1 MAEDASAGGSAEGAD
16 AGAARNGPE
25 SASEAG
31 GGRPPLLPDR
41 HGAEF
46 FVCDVLDAVPKADI
60 GSMEHPIFS
69 LSTRPDL
76 RTRSYSHAGIEVTVK
91 PSADGLATVHDRDVL
106 IYCISQVISAL
117 NAGREASQTV
127 RFRARELMVA
137 TNRNTAGS
145 GYEQLRAALERLA
158 GTRISTNIETGGQEI
173 FRTFGLIESAE
184 IVRETRDGRMQEVE
198 IKLSDWVWGA
208 IRHREVLTLHRD
220 YFRLRKPLERR
231 MYELARKHCGTKPE
245 WRVSLALLQ
254 KKCGS
259 NSSPRE
265 FRRLVG
271 RIAAED
277 ELHGH
282 MPDYA
287 VRMDEDQVVFT
298 ARAEA
303 RIEAETGARAPGGRS
318 GAEGLACRAL
328 DPEVYE
334 AARTLA
340 PGWDV
345 RALEAEWR
353 AWMQGAPQGA
363 PRSPE
368 GAFLGFCRRWAARRG
383 AP

>member
-1 MAEDASAGGSAEGAD
+1 MAQDERDE
-16 AGAARNGPE
+16 AAA
-25 SASEAG
+25 ASEPAGEG

-117 NAGREASQTV
+117 NAGGEASQTV

-184 IVRETRDGRMQEVE
+184 IVRQTRDGRMQEVE
-198 IKLSDWVWGA
+198 VKLSDWVWGA

-287 VRMDEDQVVFT
+287 VRLDEDGAQVVFT

-303 RIEAETGARAPGGRS
+303 RIEGDGGREE
-318 GAEGLACRAL
+318 APACRAL

-334 AARTLA
+334 AARALA

-345 RALEAEWR
+345 RTLEAEWR
-353 AWMQGAPQGA
+353 AWMQGAPQQP

-368 GAFLGFCRRWAARRG
+368 GAFLGFCRRWAERRG
-383 AP
+383 TP